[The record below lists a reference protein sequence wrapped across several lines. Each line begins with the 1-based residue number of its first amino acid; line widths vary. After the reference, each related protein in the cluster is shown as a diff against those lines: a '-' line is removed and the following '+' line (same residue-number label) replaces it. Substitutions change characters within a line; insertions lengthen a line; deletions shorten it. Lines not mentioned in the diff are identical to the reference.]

1 MTAHPRDI
9 AEIMG
14 DNPASPV
21 LPSLMLATCLLPA
34 LAAPVRESG
43 VAYSFERPA
52 DWPIE
57 SFEGGFFLRSP
68 EFGAGII
75 IGHVALAPSDA
86 EGLRKLTLTTV
97 DGLMN
102 VRSPVVTSQGA
113 DKVGGR
119 NGYTVRF
126 DGKAAG
132 GQALKALLTAVP
144 MPNGR
149 VLSVFLRA
157 IPPDRLP
164 EWEVVHRQLLD
175 SVRFDDA
182 ASLDEA
188 AVRTAFTAYSALAAS
203 GRTTSWPSLV
213 SRRTVDYCTRAR
225 ERALSATEAEVRAL
239 PLDEKL
245 LVLTLRHR
253 LDPDRLR
260 AWSGRL
266 ILDHALR
273 QGWVDKE
280 AVVSSVL
287 GPVEIDGDLARAV
300 LLDGGEPLHYDVE
313 LRREDGRWKLDLVTI
328 FRGDAVALQMRARQ
342 THRTEDEMILYEL
355 ERATSTK
362 VSPAIWR
369 PAP

>member
-1 MTAHPRDI
+1 ML
-9 AEIMG
+9 
-14 DNPASPV
+14 PV
-21 LPSLMLATCLLPA
+21 LLLVTGLLHAPA
-34 LAAPVRESG
+34 AEVVRERG
-43 VAYSFERPA
+43 DGYTFERPA
-52 DWPIE
+52 AWRLE
-57 SFEGGFFLRSP
+57 SFPGGYFLRTP

-75 IGHVALAPSDA
+75 IGHVAPAPPDA

-102 VRSPVVTSQGA
+102 VRSPVVTGQGA
-113 DKVGGR
+113 DKVGER
-119 NGYTVRF
+119 DGYTVRF
-126 DGKAAG
+126 DGNAAG
-132 GQALKALLTAVP
+132 GQRLKALLTAVP

-157 IPPDRLP
+157 IPPERLP
-164 EWEVVHRQLLD
+164 EWELVHRRLLD

-182 ASLDEA
+182 GALDEA

-203 GRTTSWPSLV
+203 ERTTTWPSLV
-213 SRRTVDYCTRAR
+213 SRRTVDYYARAR
-225 ERALSATEAEVRAL
+225 ELALSATEAEVRGL

-260 AWSGRL
+260 AWNGRL
-266 ILDHALR
+266 IFDHALR

-280 AVVSSVL
+280 ALVSSVL
-287 GPVEIDGDLARAV
+287 GPVEIDGDVARAV

-342 THRTEDEMILYEL
+342 TKRTEDEMILYEL

-369 PAP
+369 PAR